1 MSKTIEL
8 LAPAKN
14 LECGIAAIDH
24 GADAVYIGASQFGA
38 RAAAANSVNDIKTL
52 CEYAHTFMA
61 KVYVTVNTIIYDNE
75 LSATKDLISQLYE
88 AGADAILVQDMALV
102 SMIASDDSLP
112 PIPIHASTQTDNRTA
127 DKVKWLASL
136 GFSRVVLA
144 RELSTT
150 EIAQIHKAA
159 PDVEL
164 EVFVHGA
171 LCVSY
176 SGQCYASQ
184 YCFGR
189 SANRGECAQFCR
201 LKFDLEDNHGNII
214 EHGRHL
220 LSLKDLCLIDRL
232 KTLLDSGA
240 TSLKIE
246 GRLKDITYV
255 KNVTAAYS
263 RRLNDI
269 IAHSDGRY
277 RRASLGC
284 STYTFDPNLNKTFSR
299 GFTHYFADGRSA
311 DMISPLTP
319 KAIGQYVGTVKS
331 ISRNELTVDGTATF
345 SNGDG
350 LCFFN
355 SRNELQGFR
364 VNRAQGNTIFP
375 QKMPAGLSRGQS
387 LYRNSD
393 QAFEKLLT
401 GKSAE
406 RKINITMSLSE
417 SAPGYI
423 ILTATADNVS
433 ISTVRQCTP
442 QAALKPQTDN
452 IVRQLTR
459 LGNTPFEC
467 TSVSVPQDGIKTFI
481 PSSFLAHMRRSI
493 VQKLEQ
499 ALRQATADARTK
511 AISRATRAETDGSNT
526 YPTAHPYLYN
536 VANDKAAKFYKSH
549 HMQTAPTPEIS
560 MPNNTLLMQCRYC
573 LRHALNICMRHH
585 KVQPYGLQG
594 PLYLRMADGRR
605 FRLQFDCVRCQMNVI
620 ADNNS
625 LIKK

>member
-1 MSKTIEL
+1 M
-8 LAPAKN
+8 APAKN

-24 GADAVYIGASQFGA
+24 GADAVYIGASRFGA
-38 RAAAANSVNDIKTL
+38 RAAAGNTLSDIKAL

-75 LSATKDLISQLYE
+75 LCATKELISQLYE
-88 AGADAILVQDMALV
+88 AGADAILVQDMALA
-102 SMIASDDSLP
+102 SMIASGDGLP

-127 DKVKWLASL
+127 DKVKWLASQ

-144 RELSTT
+144 RELSAT
-150 EIAQIHKAA
+150 EIAQIHKAV

-201 LKFDLEDNHGNII
+201 LKFDLEDEHGNVI
-214 EHGRHL
+214 ERGRHL

-232 KTLLDSGA
+232 ETLLDSGA

-263 RRLNDI
+263 RKLNDI
-269 IAHSDGRY
+269 IARSNGRY
-277 RRASLGC
+277 CRASLGR
-284 STYTFDPNLNKTFSR
+284 SNYTFEPNLDKTFSR

-311 DMISPLTP
+311 DMSSPLTP

-331 ISRNELTVDGTATF
+331 INRNDITVAGTAAF

-355 SRNELQGFR
+355 GNDELQGFR

-375 QKMPAGLSRGQS
+375 QG
-387 LYRNSD
+387 
-393 QAFEKLLT
+393 
-401 GKSAE
+401 
-406 RKINITMSLSE
+406 
-417 SAPGYI
+417 
-423 ILTATADNVS
+423 
-433 ISTVRQCTP
+433 
-442 QAALKPQTDN
+442 
-452 IVRQLTR
+452 
-459 LGNTPFEC
+459 
-467 TSVSVPQDGIKTFI
+467 
-481 PSSFLAHMRRSI
+481 
-493 VQKLEQ
+493 
-499 ALRQATADARTK
+499 
-511 AISRATRAETDGSNT
+511 
-526 YPTAHPYLYN
+526 
-536 VANDKAAKFYKSH
+536 
-549 HMQTAPTPEIS
+549 
-560 MPNNTLLMQCRYC
+560 C
-573 LRHALNICMRHH
+573 L
-585 KVQPYGLQG
+585 P
-594 PLYLRMADGRR
+594 D
-605 FRLQFDCVRCQMNVI
+605 
-620 ADNNS
+620 
-625 LIKK
+625 